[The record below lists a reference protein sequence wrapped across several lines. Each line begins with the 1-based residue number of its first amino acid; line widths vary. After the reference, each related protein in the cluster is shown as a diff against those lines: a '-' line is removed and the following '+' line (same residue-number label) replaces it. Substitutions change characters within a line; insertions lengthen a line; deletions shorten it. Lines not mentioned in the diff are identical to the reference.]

1 MNNGMK
7 KLTAFVLA
15 MVCVVAMAACNNQTA
30 PQKRW
35 DCIITCAEESSDNAY
50 VISYSDEK
58 IISNTGIL
66 TIDNK
71 NDFDIIVHLI
81 TDGNERVEEV
91 GAGVIV
97 SLYQIVRDTE
107 YTLGCHA
114 DVPEGTEIIIPIY
127 DGAGNVL
134 SD

>member
-1 MNNGMK
+1 M
-7 KLTAFVLA
+7 
-15 MVCVVAMAACNNQTA
+15 
-30 PQKRW
+30 
-35 DCIITCAEESSDNAY
+35 
-50 VISYSDEK
+50 
-58 IISNTGIL
+58 

-71 NDFDIIVHLI
+71 NAFDITVHLF
-81 TDGNERVEEV
+81 TDGNERVEEID
-91 GAGVIV
+91 AGVMV

>member
-1 MNNGMK
+1 MK
-7 KLTAFVLA
+7 KLIAIVLA
-15 MVCVVAMAACNNQTA
+15 TVCVVAMVACNNQKK

-35 DCIITCAEESSDNAY
+35 DCTIICAEESSDNAY

-71 NDFDIIVHLI
+71 NDFDIIIHLI
-81 TDGNERVEEV
+81 ADGKERIEEI
-91 GAGVIV
+91 GAGAVT

-134 SD
+134 LD

>member
-1 MNNGMK
+1 MK
-7 KLTAFVLA
+7 KLMVFVLA
-15 MVCVVAMAACNNQTA
+15 MVCVVTMSACNNQTK

-35 DCIITCAEESSDNAY
+35 DCTIRCAEEASDNAY

-71 NDFDIIVHLI
+71 NDFDIVVHLI
-81 TDGNERVEEV
+81 ADGTERVEEI
-91 GAGVIV
+91 GAGGVT
-97 SLYQIVRDTE
+97 SLYQIARDTE
-107 YTLGCHA
+107 YTLGCYA
-114 DVPEGTEIIIPIY
+114 DVPEGTEIIVPVF

-134 SD
+134 AD

>member
-1 MNNGMK
+1 MK
-7 KLTAFVLA
+7 KLIALVLIFVC
-15 MVCVVAMAACNNQTA
+15 MVVMAACNNQIL
-30 PQKRW
+30 PVKRW
-35 DCIITCAEESSDNAY
+35 ECTITCAEESSDNAY
-50 VISYSDEK
+50 VVSYSDDK
-58 IISNTGIL
+58 IISTTGIL

-71 NDFDIIVHLI
+71 NDFDIIIHLI
-81 TDGNERVEEV
+81 ADGKERIEEI
-91 GAGVIV
+91 GAGAVT

-134 SD
+134 LD